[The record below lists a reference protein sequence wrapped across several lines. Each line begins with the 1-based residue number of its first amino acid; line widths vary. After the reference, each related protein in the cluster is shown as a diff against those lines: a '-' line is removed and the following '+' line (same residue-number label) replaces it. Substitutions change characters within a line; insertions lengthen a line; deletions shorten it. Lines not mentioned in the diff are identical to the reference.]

1 MIALVPCRL
10 ARERRPPSDSRR
22 RRTEGQLNR
31 HSFPYE
37 SRRDTTRSLPTFA
50 SLLIPE
56 REEIYKVG
64 RNSPSAVDPV
74 AFEMHGR
81 HGDTLD
87 RRRSGSSGNLLRAPD
102 RGDVAESSTTRSGW
116 RKVLHADTEPEQR
129 SGNASQK

>member
-1 MIALVPCRL
+1 MIVLVPCRL

-56 REEIYKVG
+56 REESYKVG

-74 AFEMHGR
+74 AFEPGILKSPSSPQSRWWTDGNSSQGLVLTVLLGR
-81 HGDTLD
+81 
-87 RRRSGSSGNLLRAPD
+87 SA
-102 RGDVAESSTTRSGW
+102 
-116 RKVLHADTEPEQR
+116 
-129 SGNASQK
+129 